1 MFPNNVSSLSIQIKP
16 MNQIGSFLV
25 VKVSQF
31 ELAYLFWLI
40 VCNIRGRPNQ
50 VGHGL
55 NCTILSRDHSKS
67 KDVQNYHILHPFPLA
82 HVNTLLIKF
91 THALCE
97 G

>member
-55 NCTILSRDHSKS
+55 NGTILSRDHSKS
-67 KDVQNYHILHPFPLA
+67 KDVQNHHILHPFPLA